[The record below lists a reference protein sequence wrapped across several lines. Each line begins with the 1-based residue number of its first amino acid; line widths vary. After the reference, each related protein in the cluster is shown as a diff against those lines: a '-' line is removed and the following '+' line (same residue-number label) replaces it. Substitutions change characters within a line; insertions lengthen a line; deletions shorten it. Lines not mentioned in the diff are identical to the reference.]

1 MVAVRLCKVGP
12 SASTNSW
19 RTKWQTKNQIT
30 AAAKTPNTVDMRSS
44 DRAASLT
51 VTLSAKRGRRPN
63 RSTGCKIASTLTVE
77 SGKP

>member
-19 RTKWQTKNQIT
+19 RTKWRTKNRTI
-30 AAAKTPNTVDMRSS
+30 AAVRTPNTVGMRSF
-44 DRAASLT
+44 DRAASRMA
-51 VTLSAKRGRRPN
+51 TLSAKRGKRPN
-63 RSTGCKIASTLTVE
+63 RSTGCKIDSTLTVE